1 MSYRL
6 CIMSNREVFN
16 NFQSYAISCDGYID
30 VRHSYWAERRDAVL
44 KDEFG
49 GKIEWDSINNR
60 PIIAFN
66 SEEMMTWFI
75 LRFS

>member
-16 NFQSYAISCDGYID
+16 NFRNYASCYGG
-30 VRHSYWAERRDAVL
+30 VQTWAERRDAVL

-66 SEEMMTWFI
+66 SEEMMSWFL